1 MSTRNKEIGEF
12 AERWA
17 GRGYEKGEAV
27 KFWEELQD
35 ALGYDDKFAT
45 TYEAHLDNGGY
56 VDAWL
61 HEASTIVEQKSL
73 GVDLDKPEPR
83 QGRMKTPLEQALDY
97 VDELRPSE
105 QPRFVITCNFS
116 TFRVY
121 DRDECSR
128 SQLAEHAHEFTLSE
142 LGEHPERLG
151 FVTDHANARIEH
163 EKQISIKAGERVGQL
178 YDRLRACYADPDS
191 PDSLHSLN
199 VLCVR
204 IVFCLFCED
213 SELFERSA
221 FYNYV
226 SAYQAQHVR
235 KALLALFRALDT
247 PVGERDPYDTE
258 LLSFPYVNGGLFRE
272 EVEVPPIDEGTR
284 AFLLEDLSA
293 DVDWSEISPTIF
305 GGIFEGTLN
314 PETRRSGGMHYTSPE
329 NIHRVID
336 PLFLDGL
343 RDELSH
349 IQSATGVTPRRR
361 KAALR
366 DLHQRVCRMN
376 FFDPACGSGNFL
388 TETYIC
394 LRRLE
399 DAILRDLNDGQ
410 RSVAFDEGD
419 GERVSLAQF
428 HGIEINDFAVTVAE
442 TALWISRLKANG
454 ESMMTYDVSANDFPL
469 REKANIV
476 HGNAL
481 RMDWNEVL
489 PAGRCSYIMGNPPF
503 RGARWQTKEQKAELQ
518 EAFHHAKNSGNVDY
532 VAGWYVKAAD
542 YMAGWPIRAAFVS
555 TNSICQGEQV
565 ANVWK
570 PLYDLGVRIDFA
582 HDTFRWS
589 NEATGQAHV
598 FVIIVGFSKLGGT
611 KTLFHHACPD
621 AEEETMHPGNINA
634 YLLDAPDVFVCGR
647 GTPLSKVPPIG
658 IGSQP
663 IDDGSYL
670 FKDEEIREFLDKEPG
685 AAQYV
690 HPWLG
695 SAEFLNAR
703 KRWTLWLGNASD
715 EELASLPLCRERI
728 ELVRAFRLSSK
739 RTQTKKAAERPK
751 NYGTEILLDS
761 MAVVIPQVSSERRPY
776 IPIGFI
782 APDVFC
788 SDKLRVVPGATL
800 YHFGVLHSQFHNA
813 WMRRTTGRLKNDY
826 QYTNSIVY
834 NCFIWPEPSDE
845 QRRAIEECAQAVLDA
860 RDNHPGDSLAALY
873 DPDKMPEDLL
883 TAHKA
888 LDSAVEA
895 AYGVDFGGDEEK
907 IVAHLFKL
915 YAEKVGE
922 GH

>member
-1 MSTRNKEIGEF
+1 MATRKKLLKDF
-12 AERWA
+12 ASRWA

-61 HEASTIVEQKSL
+61 HGASTIVEQKSL

-97 VDELRPSE
+97 VDELRPAE
-105 QPRFVITCNFS
+105 QPRFVITCNFE

-128 SQLAEHAHEFTLSE
+128 SQLAEHAHEFTLPE

-151 FVTDHANARIEH
+151 FVTNHANARIEH

-191 PDSLHSLN
+191 PESLHSLN

-213 SELFERSA
+213 SQLFERSA

-247 PVGERDPYDTE
+247 PVEERDPYDTE

-272 EVEVPPIDEGTR
+272 EVEVPPIDEDTR

-329 NIHRVID
+329 NIHKVID

-343 RDELSH
+343 RDELAR
-349 IQSATGVTPRRR
+349 IQSATGVTPRKR

-366 DLHQRVCRMN
+366 DLHQRICRMN

-410 RSVAFDEGD
+410 GAMAFDEGE

-454 ESMMTYDVSANDFPL
+454 ESMMTYDVSADDFPL

-481 RMDWNEVL
+481 RMEWNEAL
-489 PAGRCSYIMGNPPF
+489 PAGRCSYIIGNPPF
-503 RGARWQTKEQKAELQ
+503 YGARMQSKEQKAEIR
-518 EAFHHAKNSGNVDY
+518 EVFHGAKNCGNVDY
-532 VAGWYVKAAD
+532 VAGWYVKAAE

-570 PLYDLGVRIDFA
+570 PLHDLGVRIDFA

-598 FVIIVGFSKLGGT
+598 FVVIVGFSKQGGP
-611 KTLFHHACPD
+611 KTLWHHESPD
-621 AEEETMHPGNINA
+621 ADAVVSHPDNINA
-634 YLLDAPDVFVCGR
+634 YLSAAPDVFVWNR
-647 GTPLSKVPPIG
+647 NRPLCNVPLIG
-658 IGSQP
+658 IGNKP
-663 IDDGSYL
+663 VDGGNYL
-670 FKDEEIREFLDKEPG
+670 FKDDERAAFLEKEPG
-685 AAQYV
+685 AAPYF
-690 HPWLG
+690 HRWLG
-695 SAEFLNAR
+695 SDEFLNNR
-703 KRWTLWLGNASD
+703 PRSVLWLGEASE
-715 EELASLPLCRERI
+715 EELERLPLCRERI
-728 ELVRAFRLSSK
+728 EKVRQLRLASKSAPTRKLANTPTRFHVENMPNGTSILVP
-739 RTQTKKAAERPK
+739 E
-751 NYGTEILLDS
+751 
-761 MAVVIPQVSSERRPY
+761 VSSERRQY
-776 IPIGFI
+776 IPMGFI
-782 APDVFC
+782 SPETFC
-788 SDKLRVVPGATL
+788 SNLVRLIPNATI
-800 YHFGVLHSQFHNA
+800 YHYGILQSQFHNA
-813 WMRRTTGRLKNDY
+813 WMRVVAGRRKSDY
-826 QYTNSIVY
+826 RYSGGVVY
-834 NCFIWPEPSDE
+834 NNFVWPEPTDE
-845 QRRAIEECAQAVLDA
+845 QRQAIERCAQVVLDV

-883 TAHKA
+883 AAHRA
-888 LDSAVEA
+888 LDAAVEA

-907 IVAHLFKL
+907 IVAHLFRL
-915 YAEKVGE
+915 YAERVE
-922 GH
+922 EN